1 MTAYKPTLPHLAVA
15 DPSTVHIVI
24 VYKNFAANKG
34 ISHIGL
40 GVTALTNARILN
52 NAGFWTEVWP
62 ITSIGDLRTRLAA
75 AQRSTPGTPVTHV
88 VISAPWLPTAELATL
103 ATLFHQVDFTVV
115 SHSNVGFLQADPNGI
130 KLLREAAD
138 LQTGSINCHIGAN
151 STKFVSWWQD
161 VYQQP
166 MRWLPNMYD
175 TSTSLPEPQAW
186 FRGGV
191 LRIGSFGAI
200 RPLKNLLTAGAAALE
215 IASRLKA
222 TLEFNISSGRAEGG
236 GNTVLNGL
244 LALYDGLPNATV
256 VQNNWA
262 SWPAFR
268 RLVRN
273 MHLLIQ
279 PSYTES
285 FSMVSA
291 DGIAEGV
298 PVVGSDAIDWLPHHW
313 IASNDDANNIADV
326 GTQLLFVPGVINAGI
341 RALNRHNAAGLR
353 SWSNIVLGSTGTG
366 L

>member
-24 VYKNFAANKG
+24 AYKNFGAVKG

-40 GVTALTNARILN
+40 GVTALTNAKILN
-52 NAGFWTEVWP
+52 AAGFWTEVWP
-62 ITSIGDLRTRLAA
+62 ILSISDLRTRLAA

-88 VISAPWLPTAELATL
+88 VISAPWLPTPDLAAL
-103 ATLFHQVDFTVV
+103 AMLFHQVDFTVV

-138 LQTGSINCHIGAN
+138 LQTGTINCHIGAN
-151 STKFVSWWQD
+151 SRKFVHWWQD

-175 TSTSLPEPQAW
+175 LATSMSDPQAW
-186 FRGGV
+186 FRGST

-222 TLEFNISSGRAEGG
+222 DLEFNISAGRAEGG
-236 GNTVLNGL
+236 GDTILRGL
-244 LALYDGLPNATV
+244 LAMYDSLPNARV
-256 VQNNWA
+256 VQNGWA

-268 RLVRN
+268 RMVRN
-273 MHLLIQ
+273 MHLLLQ

-298 PVVGSDAIDWLPHHW
+298 PVVGSDAIDWLPPGW

-326 GTQLLFVPGVINAGI
+326 GTGLLFIPGAINAGTA
-341 RALNRHNAAGLR
+341 ALERHNAAGLR
-353 SWSNIVLGSTGTG
+353 SWSNVALRSQTA
-366 L
+366 